1 MDFPVIF
8 HVWWPPEIVRCF
20 SRKKPPFETRFDT
33 VDGWRNPTPVE
44 NGGLDPMISRV
55 STCFNHPFG
64 DAGFL
69 PSTVPLNPM
78 CFFVWSGVLPL
89 EAAAASAAKSNDR
102 EQLLKAIYGSDLI
115 WLDIYGIC
123 IMGISWMGHI
133 YKYDVWCHEW
143 GIFISWLYIS
153 ILWVVF
159 WCMMFSCS

>member
-102 EQLLKAIYGSDLI
+102 EQLLKAIYGNPDLTWSD
-115 WLDIYGIC
+115 WTS
-123 IMGISWMGHI
+123 MGFVSWE
-133 YKYDVWCHEW
+133 YHEW
-143 GIFISWLYIS
+143 GIFISMMYDVMNGAYLYHDYIY
-153 ILWVVF
+153 IYLYYE
-159 WCMMFSCS
+159 